1 MRLHR
6 NDHLIHRRQRIERQ
20 KSEARRAI
28 QNDVIKAIEKW
39 LQSAPKKIIPLGEAC
54 KLGFRR
60 CKIDGRGDD
69 PEFLAN
75 LNQGILNVGL
85 RIDQQVV
92 DRGSN
97 RLAVDTNMQRE
108 MSLWIEIDREY
119 PSTFFR
125 DPRGQITACRGLPHS
140 TFLIQ

>member
-85 RIDQQVV
+85 GIDQQVV

-125 DPRGQITACRGLPHS
+125 DPRG
-140 TFLIQ
+140 